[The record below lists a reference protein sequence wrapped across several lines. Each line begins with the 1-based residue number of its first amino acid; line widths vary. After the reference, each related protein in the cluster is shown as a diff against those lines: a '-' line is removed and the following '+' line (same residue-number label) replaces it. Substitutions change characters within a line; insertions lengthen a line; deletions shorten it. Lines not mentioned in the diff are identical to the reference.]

1 MVDATLARD
10 IERSISTVL
19 ARRGIAGTVVLR
31 DNVIELHGAGPGV
44 IAIDV
49 SDWVDQWQLL
59 PPEMCDRR
67 AELAAER
74 LSRAVHG
81 SRPPPPPPG
90 QTWENVKRA
99 LSVILLLAVAGA
111 VVWWLWGAGAFGQR
125 ETQEGDGADGSQT
138 TAPAET
144 PAGTKART
152 ERACEAARRRIYAG
166 AAMGIDVNGWVVELW
181 LARPADRGDLAADA
195 TLAARL
201 KSLPSSVEPAGP
213 AETEVVRDKA
223 PKLGAASVTVELR
236 GGYVASF
243 FDAEG
248 RKRLEEWVGTAAND
262 VGAHHAALSAR
273 CSHLST
279 HDVGAWYGGRDET
292 AMWVALL
299 YDAGL
304 FASPPA
310 FSLEVI
316 DTEGG
321 TLPGL
326 RAAAAKLDPKGRE
339 QLLRRLGGRL
349 SQVPPGDSGGRGL
362 ATLSFPLGGYTRAT
376 KAARELAG
384 QL

>member
-10 IERSISTVL
+10 IERSISTAL
-19 ARRGIAGTVVLR
+19 ARKGIAGTVVLR
-31 DNVIELHGAGPGV
+31 DNVVELHGAGLGV

-74 LSRAVHG
+74 LSRAIHG
-81 SRPPPPPPG
+81 SKPPPPPPG
-90 QTWENVKRA
+90 RTWENVKRA
-99 LSVILLLAVAGA
+99 LSLIFVLAVAGA
-111 VVWWLWGAGAFGQR
+111 VGWWLWGAGFFGQ
-125 ETQEGDGADGSQT
+125 GDGRNGSD
-138 TAPAET
+138 APEASASAET

-181 LARPADRGDLAADA
+181 LARPADRGDLAEDE
-195 TLAARL
+195 TLAAQL
-201 KSLPSSVEPAGP
+201 KNLPNEVEPAGP
-213 AETEVVRDKA
+213 AEAEVVRDTT
-223 PKLGAASVTVELR
+223 PSLGAASVMVRLR

-248 RKRLEEWVGTAAND
+248 RKRLEQWVGTAAKD
-262 VGAHHAALSAR
+262 VGVDHAALSAR
-273 CSHLST
+273 CAHLST

-310 FSLEVI
+310 FVLDVI

-321 TLPGL
+321 KLPGL
-326 RAAAAKLDPKGRE
+326 RAAVAKLDLTGRDK
-339 QLLRRLGGRL
+339 LLRQLGGRL
-349 SQVPPGDSGGRGL
+349 GQVPPGQAGGQGL
-362 ATLSFPLGGYTRAT
+362 TTLSFPLGGYTRAT

>member
-10 IERSISTVL
+10 IERSVSTAL
-19 ARRGIAGTVVLR
+19 ARKGIAGTVVLR
-31 DNVIELHGAGPGV
+31 DNMIELHGAGPGV

-90 QTWENVKRA
+90 RTWENVKRA
-99 LSVILLLAVAGA
+99 LSVVIVLAVAGA
-111 VVWWLWGAGAFGQR
+111 VVWWLRESGFFGQP
-125 ETQEGDGADGSQT
+125 GAAEDPDAP
-138 TAPAET
+138 TASASTET
-144 PAGTKART
+144 PVAAKART

-166 AAMGIDVNGWVVELW
+166 AAMGIDVNGWLVELW
-181 LARPADRGDLAADA
+181 LARPADAGDLAEDA

-201 KSLPSSVEPAGP
+201 KALPGTVEPAGP
-213 AETEVVRDKA
+213 AEAKVVRDKA
-223 PKLGAASVTVELR
+223 GKLGAASVTVQLR

-248 RKRLEEWVGTAAND
+248 RKRMEEWVATTVSD
-262 VGAHHAALSAR
+262 VGAHYAALSAR
-273 CSHLST
+273 CAHLTT
-279 HDVGAWYGGRDET
+279 HDVGAWYGGRDKT
-292 AMWVALL
+292 AVWTALL
-299 YDAGL
+299 YDADL
-304 FASPPA
+304 FAAPPA

-316 DTEGG
+316 DTAEG

-326 RAAAAKLDPKGRE
+326 RAATAKLDAEERE
-339 QLLRRLGGRL
+339 ELLRQLGGRL
-349 SQVPPGDSGGRGL
+349 RRVHTGSEGGGQAL
-362 ATLSFPLGGYTRAT
+362 TTLSFPLGGPTRAT
-376 KAARELAG
+376 KAARELASE
-384 QL
+384 L